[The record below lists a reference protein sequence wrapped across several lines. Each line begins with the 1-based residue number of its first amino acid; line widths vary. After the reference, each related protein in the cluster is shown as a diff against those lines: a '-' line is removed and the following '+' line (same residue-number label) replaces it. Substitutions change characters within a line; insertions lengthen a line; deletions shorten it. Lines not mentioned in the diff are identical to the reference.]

1 MSLIL
6 VMKLLLRIAGGIAAL
21 LVVALIGINLL
32 ISADAVRDRVAARV
46 KEQTGRELSV
56 KGSTSLM
63 LLPNPHIVITDASIN
78 DPSDRNG
85 AADLSIER
93 LELDLSLAE
102 MLSKRVDAERVVMI
116 RPVLTVRLTG
126 GDAQRQ
132 GSLAPREPQ
141 YAAARFNFIS
151 SALAAD
157 DDGSQRDIRLN
168 DVRIED
174 GTVRILYDNQGT
186 ERRIEHIDAALRLP
200 HITDPLT
207 AKGKV
212 DWKGKPVNFDLTL
225 TTPGELRNARA
236 AKLELAL
243 GTEAVDATFEGTV
256 LSRPSFA
263 LEGEL
268 GAKSHSIPSLLAWMR
283 EAPDSAAALGDGE
296 LQSHVSWKNREISFS
311 KARFALA
318 HASGQG
324 QAIVTLQSPR
334 PYVRAALAI
343 DQLDLNALLPQSP
356 AAAKPAPEPAAEP
369 PSAADKKDAPGWFSK
384 PQTDAETGAGKL
396 TSEPSS
402 PPPSAAAPTPKVV
415 QPEQS
420 APKTAPGKVAGSLA
434 PAAFDADINLNI
446 NETKYARLT
455 IGPSAIGLALKEGV
469 LRATLGSMELYSG
482 KGSGTLIIDSSKP
495 VPSFSGQFAL
505 ENVAAQPFLT
515 DASSF
520 KMLSGQAKVDL
531 DIKGSGTSANE
542 IKTNLAGRGSIAFS
556 NGAIEG
562 VDLTAMIKSI
572 GAGEMPNLEQGNGAK
587 TDFSEL
593 GGSFT
598 IASGLAR
605 STDLQMTSPLLE
617 VTGRGTVD
625 IVLGNIDVIA
635 QPQIVAGP
643 EGKGGANDL
652 AGLTI
657 PVRIEGPLAHPSI
670 KPEIKGLFSDPQQA
684 NKTVKQLGTILQKKF
699 KGKPVG
705 EALGRL
711 LGGVQIGPRAE
722 SGDAPPAEDGG
733 APQPGNKPKPG
744 AEAAPQAGGQA
755 EEEAP
760 EAKPEEEEEQD
771 PELKEILR

>member
-1 MSLIL
+1 
-6 VMKLLLRIAGGIAAL
+6 MKLALGIAGGVAAL
-21 LVVALIGINLL
+21 IVVALIGINLL

-93 LELDLSLAE
+93 LELDVSLTE
-102 MLSKRVDAERVVMI
+102 LLSKRVDAERVVMI
-116 RPVLTVRLTG
+116 RPVLTVKLTG
-126 GDAQRQ
+126 GEAERQ
-132 GSLAPREPQ
+132 GSLAPRGHS
-141 YAAARFNFIS
+141 YAAADQFNFIS
-151 SALAAD
+151 SAFAEEA
-157 DDGSQRDIRLN
+157 GSQRDIRLN

-186 ERRIEHIDAALRLP
+186 ERRVEHIDAALSLP

-225 TTPGELRNARA
+225 TSPGELRNARA

-243 GTEAVDATFEGTV
+243 GTDAVDATFDGTV
-256 LSRPSFA
+256 LSRPSFV

-283 EAPDSAAALGDGE
+283 EAPDSASALGDGE
-296 LQSHVSWKNREISFS
+296 LQSHVLWKDHEINFS
-311 KARFALA
+311 KSRFALA

-343 DQLDLNALLPQSP
+343 DQLDLNAFLPPSSP
-356 AAAKPAPEPAAEP
+356 ANAKPAPEPVPEP
-369 PSAADKKDAPGWFSK
+369 DSGATEQDAPAKSWFSK
-384 PQTDAETGAGKL
+384 PQPEAEPGAGKL

-402 PPPSAAAPTPKVV
+402 PPPSAAAPTPTIVEPK
-415 QPEQS
+415 QPTLKPQ
-420 APKTAPGKVAGSLA
+420 PGTLA
-434 PAAFDADINLNI
+434 PAAFDADVNLNI
-446 NETKYARLT
+446 QQTKYARLT

-482 KGSGTLIIDSSKP
+482 KASGTLIIDSSKP

-505 ENVAAQPFLT
+505 ENIAAQPFLV
-515 DASSF
+515 DAADF
-520 KMLSGQAKVDL
+520 KLLSGQAKVDL
-531 DIKGSGTSANE
+531 DIKGSGTTANE
-542 IKTNLAGRGSIAFS
+542 LKSNIAGRGSIAVA

-587 TDFSEL
+587 TDFSDL

-625 IVLGNIDVIA
+625 VVIGNIDVTA

-670 KPEIKGLFSDPQQA
+670 KPEIKGLFSSPEQA
-684 NKTVKQLGTILQKKF
+684 NKTVKQLGSILQKKF
-699 KGKPVG
+699 KGKPMG
-705 EALGRL
+705 EAIGRL

-722 SGDAPPAEDGG
+722 SGDAPSTEDGG
-733 APQPGNKPKPG
+733 APQSNKKPKPG
-744 AEAAPQAGGQA
+744 AEAAPGEP
-755 EEEAP
+755 EEEPQAP
-760 EAKPEEEEEQD
+760 PEEEEKD
-771 PELKEILR
+771 PDLKEILR

>member
-1 MSLIL
+1 MARSA
-6 VMKLLLRIAGGIAAL
+6 RAG
-21 LVVALIGINLL
+21 
-32 ISADAVRDRVAARV
+32 SRRVTA
-46 KEQTGRELSV
+46 
-56 KGSTSLM
+56 STPQS
-63 LLPNPHIVITDASIN
+63 TAS
-78 DPSDRNG
+78 
-85 AADLSIER
+85 
-93 LELDLSLAE
+93 
-102 MLSKRVDAERVVMI
+102 
-116 RPVLTVRLTG
+116 
-126 GDAQRQ
+126 
-132 GSLAPREPQ
+132 
-141 YAAARFNFIS
+141 FIS
-151 SALAAD
+151 SAFAEGS
-157 DDGSQRDIRLN
+157 GSQRDIRLK

-174 GTVRILYDNQGT
+174 GTVRIIYDDQGT
-186 ERRIEHIDAALRLP
+186 ERRIEHIDAALSLP

-207 AKGKV
+207 AKGKL

-225 TTPGELRNARA
+225 TSPGQLRNSEA
-236 AKLELAL
+236 AKLELEI
-243 GTEAVDATFEGTV
+243 GTDAIDATFDGSV
-256 LSRPSFA
+256 VSRPSFA

-283 EAPDSAAALGDGE
+283 EAPDSTAALGDGE
-296 LQSHVSWKNREISFS
+296 LQSHVTWKNREITFS
-311 KARFALA
+311 KSRFALA

-343 DQLDLNALLPQSP
+343 DQLDLNAFLPASSP
-356 AAAKPAPEPAAEP
+356 ANAKPTPQPAAEP
-369 PSAADKKDAPGWFSK
+369 EAGTAEEDAPGKSWFSK
-384 PQTDAETGAGKL
+384 PQSEAEPGAAKL
-396 TSEPSS
+396 TSEPST

-415 QPEQS
+415 EPKAPAHKPQPG
-420 APKTAPGKVAGSLA
+420 TLA
-434 PAAFDADINLNI
+434 PAAFDADVNLNI
-446 NETKYARLT
+446 QQTKYARLT
-455 IGPSAIGLALKEGV
+455 IGPSAIGLTLKEGV
-469 LRATLGSMELYSG
+469 LRATLGSMELYEG
-482 KGSGTLIIDSSKP
+482 KASGTLIIDSSKP

-505 ENVAAQPFLT
+505 ENVAAQPFLV
-515 DASSF
+515 DAADF
-520 KMLSGQAKVDL
+520 KLLSGQAKVDL
-531 DIKGSGTSANE
+531 DIKGSGSTANE
-542 IKTNLAGRGSIAFS
+542 LKSNIAGRGSIAVA

-572 GAGEMPNLEQGNGAK
+572 GEGDMPDLDQGNGAK

-625 IVLGNIDVIA
+625 VVIGNIDVIA

-670 KPEIKGLFSDPQQA
+670 KPEIKGLFSNPEQA
-684 NKTVKQLGTILQKKF
+684 NKTVKQLGTILQKKL

-705 EALGRL
+705 EAIGRL

-733 APQPGNKPKPG
+733 APQSSEPKPG
-744 AEAAPQAGGQA
+744 AQAAPAQP
-755 EEEAP
+755 EEAP
-760 EAKPEEEEEQD
+760 QPEEEEEQD

>member
-1 MSLIL
+1 
-6 VMKLLLRIAGGIAAL
+6 MKLALNGPMKLALRIAGGVAAL

-46 KEQTGRELSV
+46 KEQTGRELIV

-78 DPSDRNG
+78 DPSDRSG

-93 LELDLSLAE
+93 LELDVTLAQ
-102 MLSKRVDAERVVMI
+102 MLSKRVDADRVVMI
-116 RPVLTVRLTG
+116 RPVLTVRLNDG
-126 GDAQRQ
+126 GTQRQ
-132 GSLAPREPQ
+132 GSLAPRGRA
-141 YAAARFNFIS
+141 YAATDGFHFIS
-151 SALAAD
+151 SAFAEEL
-157 DDGSQRDIRLN
+157 GSQRDIRLN

-174 GTVRILYDNQGT
+174 GTVRIIYDDQGT
-186 ERRIEHIDAALRLP
+186 ERRIEHIDAALSLP

-207 AKGKV
+207 AKGKL

-225 TTPGELRNARA
+225 TSPGQLRNAEA
-236 AKLELAL
+236 AKLELAI
-243 GTEAVDATFEGTV
+243 GTDAIDATFDGSV
-256 LSRPSFA
+256 VSRPSFT

-283 EAPDSAAALGDGE
+283 EAPDSTAALGDGE
-296 LQSHVSWKNREISFS
+296 LQSHVTWKNREITFS
-311 KARFALA
+311 KSRFALA

-343 DQLDLNALLPQSP
+343 DQLDLNAFLPPSSP
-356 AAAKPAPEPAAEP
+356 ANAKPAPQPAAEP
-369 PSAADKKDAPGWFSK
+369 EAGTAEGDAPGKSWFSK
-384 PQTDAETGAGKL
+384 PQPEAEPGAGKL
-396 TSEPSS
+396 TVEPST

-415 QPEQS
+415 EPKAP
-420 APKTAPGKVAGSLA
+420 APKPQPGTLA
-434 PAAFDADINLNI
+434 PAAFDADVNLNI
-446 NETKYARLT
+446 QQTKYARLT

-469 LRATLGSMELYSG
+469 LRATLGSMELYDG
-482 KGSGTLIIDSSKP
+482 KASGTLIIDSSKP

-505 ENVAAQPFLT
+505 ENVAAQPFLV
-515 DASSF
+515 DAADF
-520 KMLSGQAKVDL
+520 KLLSGQAKVEL
-531 DIKGSGTSANE
+531 DIKGSGTTANE
-542 IKTNLAGRGSIAFS
+542 LKSNIAGRGSIAVA

-562 VDLTAMIKSI
+562 VDLTAMIRSI
-572 GAGEMPNLEQGNGAK
+572 GEGEMPDLDQGNGAK

-625 IVLGNIDVIA
+625 VVIGNIDVTA

-670 KPEIKGLFSDPQQA
+670 KPEIKGLFSNPEQA

-705 EALGRL
+705 EAIGRL

-733 APQPGNKPKPG
+733 APQSSEPKPG
-744 AEAAPQAGGQA
+744 AQAAPAQP
-755 EEEAP
+755 EEAP
-760 EAKPEEEEEQD
+760 QPEEEEEQD

>member
-21 LVVALIGINLL
+21 LVIALIGINLL

-46 KEQTGRELSV
+46 KEQTGRELIV

-116 RPVLTVRLTG
+116 RPVLTVRLSG

-132 GSLAPREPQ
+132 GSLAPREPR

-151 SALAAD
+151 SAFAAD
-157 DDGSQRDIRLN
+157 DDGSQRDIRLK

-174 GTVRILYDNQGT
+174 GTVRIVYDNQGT
-186 ERRIEHIDAALRLP
+186 ERRIEHIDAALSLP

-225 TTPGELRNARA
+225 TTPGELRNAKT

-243 GTEAVDATFEGTV
+243 GTDAVDATFEGTV

-356 AAAKPAPEPAAEP
+356 AATAKPAPEPAAEP
-369 PSAADKKDAPGWFSK
+369 LSSADKKDAPGWFSK
-384 PQTDAETGAGKL
+384 PQTDAETGPGKL

-415 QPEQS
+415 QPEQP
-420 APKTAPGKVAGSLA
+420 APKTAQGEVAGSLA
-434 PAAFDADINLNI
+434 PAAFDADVNLNI
-446 NETKYARLT
+446 HETKYARLT
-455 IGPSAIGLALKEGV
+455 IGPSAIGLVLKEGV

-482 KGSGTLIIDSSKP
+482 QGRGTLVIDASKP

-520 KMLSGQAKVDL
+520 KLLSGQAKVDL
-531 DIKGSGTSANE
+531 DIKGSGASANE
-542 IKTNLAGRGSIAFS
+542 IKSNLAGRGSVAFS

-587 TDFSEL
+587 TEFSEL

-705 EALGRL
+705 EAIGRL

-722 SGDAPPAEDGG
+722 SGDAPAAEDGG

-744 AEAAPQAGGQA
+744 AEAGDQPEGEAPQAQ
-755 EEEAP
+755 P
-760 EAKPEEEEEQD
+760 EEEQD

>member
-1 MSLIL
+1 
-6 VMKLLLRIAGGIAAL
+6 MKLLLRIAGGIAAL
-21 LVVALIGINLL
+21 LVVVLIGINLL

-78 DPSDRNG
+78 DPSDRSG

-102 MLSKRVDAERVVMI
+102 MLSKRVDAQRVVMI
-116 RPVLTVRLTG
+116 RPLLTVRLSDG
-126 GDAQRQ
+126 AQRE
-132 GSLAPREPQ
+132 GSLTPRDRKH
-141 YAAARFNFIS
+141 AAVDGFNFIS
-151 SALAAD
+151 SAFAEES
-157 DDGSQRDIRLN
+157 GSQRDIRLK

-174 GTVRILYDNQGT
+174 GTVRIIYDDQGT
-186 ERRIEHIDAALRLP
+186 ERRIEHIDAALSLP

-207 AKGKV
+207 AKGKL

-225 TTPGELRNARA
+225 TSPGQLRNSEA
-236 AKLELAL
+236 AKLELEI
-243 GTEAVDATFEGTV
+243 GTDAIDATFDGSV
-256 LSRPSFA
+256 VSRPSFA

-283 EAPDSAAALGDGE
+283 EAPDSTAALGDGE
-296 LQSHVSWKNREISFS
+296 LQSHVTWKNREITFS
-311 KARFALA
+311 KSRFALA

-343 DQLDLNALLPQSP
+343 DQLDLNAFLPASSP
-356 AAAKPAPEPAAEP
+356 ANAKPAPQPAAEP
-369 PSAADKKDAPGWFSK
+369 EAGTAEEDAPGKSWFSK
-384 PQTDAETGAGKL
+384 PQPEAEPGAGKL
-396 TSEPSS
+396 TSEPST

-415 QPEQS
+415 EPKAP
-420 APKTAPGKVAGSLA
+420 APKPQPGTLA
-434 PAAFDADINLNI
+434 PAAFDADVNLNI
-446 NETKYARLT
+446 QQTKYARLT

-469 LRATLGSMELYSG
+469 LRATLGSMELYDG
-482 KGSGTLIIDSSKP
+482 KASGTLIIDSSKP

-505 ENVAAQPFLT
+505 ENVAAQPFLA
-515 DASSF
+515 DAADF
-520 KMLSGQAKVDL
+520 KLLSGQAKVDL
-531 DIKGSGTSANE
+531 DIKGSGTTANE
-542 IKTNLAGRGSIAFS
+542 LKSNIAGRGSIAVA

-572 GAGEMPNLEQGNGAK
+572 GEGDMPDLDQGNGAK

-625 IVLGNIDVIA
+625 VVIGNIDVTA

-670 KPEIKGLFSDPQQA
+670 KPEIKGLFSNPEQA
-684 NKTVKQLGTILQKKF
+684 NKTVKQLGTILQKKL

-705 EALGRL
+705 EAIGRL

-733 APQPGNKPKPG
+733 APQSSEPKPG
-744 AEAAPQAGGQA
+744 AQAAPAQP
-755 EEEAP
+755 EEAP
-760 EAKPEEEEEQD
+760 QPEEEEEQD

>member
-1 MSLIL
+1 
-6 VMKLLLRIAGGIAAL
+6 MKLALGVAGAVAAL
-21 LVVALIGINLL
+21 LIVALIGINLL

-56 KGSTSLM
+56 RGSTSLM

-78 DPSDRNG
+78 DPSDKNG
-85 AADLSIER
+85 AADLAIDR
-93 LELDLSLAE
+93 LELDVTLAE
-102 MLSKRVDAERVVMI
+102 MLSKRVDAERVVLI
-116 RPVLTVRLTG
+116 RPILTVKLAG

-132 GSLAPREPQ
+132 GSLVPQ
-141 YAAARFNFIS
+141 GRSYAAGDFNFIS
-151 SALAAD
+151 SAFAD
-157 DDGSQRDIRLN
+157 ETGSQRDIRLN

-174 GTVRILYDNQGT
+174 GTVRIVYDNQGT
-186 ERRIEHIDAALRLP
+186 ERRVEHIDAALSLP

-207 AKGKV
+207 AKGKF
-212 DWKGKPVNFDLTL
+212 DWKSKPVNFDLTL
-225 TTPGELRNARA
+225 TSPGELRNAQA

-243 GTEAVDATFEGTV
+243 GTDAVDATFDGTV
-256 LSRPSFA
+256 LSRPSFV

-283 EAPDSAAALGDGE
+283 EAPDSASALGDGE
-296 LQSHVSWKNREISFS
+296 LQSHILWKDHAINFS
-311 KARFALA
+311 KSRFALA

-343 DQLDLNALLPQSP
+343 DNLDLNAFLPQSP
-356 AAAKPAPEPAAEP
+356 AAKPEPVAAPPAETDKQDAPEKSWFSQPQPEAEP
-369 PSAADKKDAPGWFSK
+369 
-384 PQTDAETGAGKL
+384 GAGKL
-396 TSEPSS
+396 TSEPAS
-402 PPPSAAAPTPKVV
+402 PPPSAAAPTPKIVE
-415 QPEQS
+415 PKEPT
-420 APKTAPGKVAGSLA
+420 PKTQPGTLA
-434 PAAFDADINLNI
+434 PAAFDADVNLNI
-446 NETKYARLT
+446 QQTKYARLT

-482 KGSGTLIIDSSKP
+482 KASGTLIIDSSKP

-505 ENVAAQPFLT
+505 ENVAAQPFLA
-515 DASSF
+515 DAADF
-520 KMLSGQAKVDL
+520 KLLSGQAKVDL
-531 DIKGSGTSANE
+531 DIKGSGTTANE
-542 IKTNLAGRGSIAFS
+542 IKSNIAGRGSVAVA

-572 GAGEMPNLEQGNGAK
+572 GEGQMPNLEQGNGSK
-587 TDFSEL
+587 TEFSEL

-625 IVLGNIDVIA
+625 VVLGNIDITA

-657 PVRIEGPLAHPSI
+657 PVRIEGPLANPSI
-670 KPEIKGLFSDPQQA
+670 QPEIKGLFSSPEQA
-684 NKTVKQLGTILQKKF
+684 NKTVKQLGAILQKKF

-705 EALGRL
+705 EAIGRM

-722 SGDAPPAEDGG
+722 SGDAPSAEDGG
-733 APQPGNKPKPG
+733 APQAKKQKPG
-744 AEAAPQAGGQA
+744 AEAAPGEP
-755 EEEAP
+755 EEEPQAP
-760 EAKPEEEEEQD
+760 PEEEEKD
-771 PELKEILR
+771 PDLKEILR